1 MSGRWPTGIRNKPRG
16 AITHNKTRLI
26 EIYQGVIYTQAPFI
40 MLRQAMKDS
49 AQTSQDPAQ
58 REACAKVRRKRRE
71 KMLDA
76 SDIRLLILHFI
87 SQGAAHG
94 YELIKSIEELSKGEY
109 SPSPGIIYPNLT
121 LLEEMDCI
129 RVNDPQ
135 ASRKSYHLASE
146 GQQQLLQA
154 QADLQTIIGRLT
166 SMAVLVNNRS
176 IPDIERAIHN
186 MKMALNSRLSQPELP
201 QSTLYTIID
210 ALDEAAKKIE
220 RS

>member
-1 MSGRWPTGIRNKPRG
+1 
-16 AITHNKTRLI
+16 
-26 EIYQGVIYTQAPFI
+26 
-40 MLRQAMKDS
+40 MKLS
-49 AQTSQDPAQ
+49 HQDPAHKQ
-58 REACAKVRRKRRE
+58 ACAQARRKRRE

-76 SDIRLLILHFI
+76 SDIRLLIMHFI

-129 RVNDPQ
+129 QAINPQ
-135 ASRKSYHLASE
+135 AARKAFRLAAGGE
-146 GQQQLLQA
+146 RLLHEQQTSLKA
-154 QADLQTIIGRLT
+154 IIARLS

-176 IPDIERAIHN
+176 LPEMERAIHN
-186 MKMALNSRLSQPELP
+186 MKMALNTRLSQPELA
-201 QSTLYTIID
+201 QQTLYDIID